1 MPSPEFTGEGEH
13 NVPRAKFNAS
23 SIANSKG
30 ANTAS
35 TPGRL
40 ACDICRESKC
50 HLIYRSLLQ
59 LTNPTVQGKSA
70 VIGQIHSADGVSGLV
85 MSVAIRAGSDI
96 VWLKLTFLASYRSFE
111 RDWVGPPQAEALL
124 SPLRASIPT
133 PPTVQN
139 QHQQPQPI
147 QLELAEDPV
156 VFHDD
161 NNPGT
166 MQIDYGNEGFDL
178 LVNLTNDIPDFWN
191 YSGLDLS
198 APIPSPE
205 EAGGLPQL
213 LDLLGTPYSNPSSQ
227 LQSEFGIYTSPID
240 KHWVEKEI
248 STQDMVTLHYNFF
261 EYYYPVLPIL
271 SQSRFRTELNNNP
284 ASLPIRALSY
294 GVALIGTTVS
304 SRFNHLQQV
313 CYTAARKY
321 VELCERDEDET
332 LFMNLNTFQALV
344 FIIRYELTK
353 SHLTRA
359 WMTLRRAIALAGLL
373 NLHELDSETTRIVSR
388 FEHSSTSSPSSLRAP
403 TSSTR
408 KPIRLEEMR
417 RSFWALY
424 VFEGYASVRM
434 NKACLLDEDNL
445 QIRLPSPGQ
454 LTDDFVPSPTIPFLG
469 NPERL
474 RAMIHLVSPFS
485 AIVIMVKLARWS
497 YKHVYILSIR
507 PTDEG
512 FWDRHYRL
520 VKMISDYTAIFQDH
534 LSAAAVRED
543 PLAFSLHT
551 NLCATHI
558 YLHEAAIQKV
568 EDQEL
573 PKLVA
578 AESKKC
584 STAAALKILSA
595 IRMNWPAQRS
605 ERDFFTLQATFLGH
619 PLATGM
625 KALTRCL
632 QESGD
637 AASINIVDAL
647 RLLRAAL
654 DQVEEPEGY
663 WHITSMVAST
673 TLEKWDNKQG
683 GFNTGS

>member
-1 MPSPEFTGEGEH
+1 M
-13 NVPRAKFNAS
+13 RAV
-23 SIANSKG
+23 
-30 ANTAS
+30 
-35 TPGRL
+35 
-40 ACDICRESKC
+40 
-50 HLIYRSLLQ
+50 SLLSE
-59 LTNPTVQGKSA
+59 L
-70 VIGQIHSADGVSGLV
+70 
-85 MSVAIRAGSDI
+85 R
-96 VWLKLTFLASYRSFE
+96 E
-111 RDWVGPPQAEALL
+111 RL
-124 SPLRASIPT
+124 
-133 PPTVQN
+133 
-139 QHQQPQPI
+139 
-147 QLELAEDPV
+147 
-156 VFHDD
+156 VFHDN

-166 MQIDYGNEGFDL
+166 MQIDHGNEGFDL

-213 LDLLGTPYSNPSSQ
+213 LDLLDTPYSDPSSQ

-271 SQSRFRTELNNNP
+271 SQSRFRTERNNNP
-284 ASLPIRALSY
+284 ASLPIQALSY

-313 CYTAARKY
+313 CYTAAR
-321 VELCERDEDET
+321 
-332 LFMNLNTFQALV
+332 N
-344 FIIRYELTK
+344 
-353 SHLTRA
+353 
-359 WMTLRRAIALAGLL
+359 
-373 NLHELDSETTRIVSR
+373 
-388 FEHSSTSSPSSLRAP
+388 LRAP
-403 TSSTR
+403 ASSTR
-408 KPIRLEEMR
+408 QPIRLEEMR

-637 AASINIVDAL
+637 ATSINIVDAL

-663 WHITSMVAST
+663 WHITSTVAST